1 MSFIHS
7 SGRETMKA
15 RVRRIMLSASGLCLA
30 AIAVV
35 STASA
40 QLAVSSNDT
49 KLVSVDSVN
58 GIVENRAADDVT
70 IVDLCVS
77 PSIVPKP
84 ARSSLRLRL
93 RNSLSNPG
101 RHESPLHYTSYRTRV
116 PGSDLHG
123 GIHAVD

>member
-1 MSFIHS
+1 
-7 SGRETMKA
+7 MKA

-40 QLAVSSNDT
+40 PLAVSSNDT
-49 KLVSVDSVN
+49 KLVSVDGVN
-58 GIVENRAADDVT
+58 GIVENRAAYNVT
-70 IVDLCVS
+70 IVDPCVL
-77 PSIVPKP
+77 PSIVPKT

-93 RNSLSNPG
+93 RNSLCSLG
-101 RHESPLHYTSYRTRV
+101 RHESPLHYTSYRTQV
-116 PGSDLHG
+116 PGSELHG